1 MPTIDN
7 YIRINPLDLNKNV
20 AIGVAFPFNAEGVFT
35 QTFTQKEQVKSNL
48 INVLLTERGER
59 VNLPD
64 FGVGL
69 KNLLFETQ
77 IDTNVLES
85 RIDAQV
91 QKYIPEITLISAEVD
106 FSPDEHILYI
116 KITYEYNPSS
126 EVDAIQLNFNDRSPG
141 SGGII
146 G

>member
-20 AIGVAFPFNAEGVFT
+20 AIGVAFPFNAEGVFN

-126 EVDAIQLNFNDRSPG
+126 ETDAIQLNFNAQS
-141 SGGII
+141 
-146 G
+146 

>member
-20 AIGVAFPFNAEGVFT
+20 AIGVAFPFNADAVFN

-48 INVLLTERGER
+48 INVLLTEPGER

-69 KNLLFETQ
+69 KNLLFETT
-77 IDTNVLES
+77 IDTTNLEA
-85 RIDAQV
+85 RIDNQV
-91 QKYIPEITLISAEVD
+91 QIYIPEITLISAETN

-116 KITYEYNPSS
+116 KITYRYNPSN
-126 EVDAIQLNFNDRSPG
+126 EVDAIQLNFNAQS
-141 SGGII
+141 
-146 G
+146 

>member
-1 MPTIDN
+1 MPTTDN

-20 AIGVAFPFNAEGVFT
+20 AIGVAFPFNADGVFN

-48 INVLLTERGER
+48 INVLLTEKGER
-59 VNLPD
+59 VNLPN

-91 QKYIPEITLISAEVD
+91 KKHIPEITLISAEVD
-106 FSPDEHILYI
+106 FSPDEHILYV

-126 EVDAIQLNFNDRSPG
+126 EIDAIQLNFNAQQ
-141 SGGII
+141 
-146 G
+146 

>member
-1 MPTIDN
+1 MPTTDN

-20 AIGVAFPFNAEGVFT
+20 AIGVAFPFNADGVFN

-126 EVDAIQLNFNDRSPG
+126 EVDAIQLNYNAQS
-141 SGGII
+141 
-146 G
+146 

>member
-20 AIGVAFPFNAEGVFT
+20 AIGVAFPFNADAVFN

-48 INVLLTERGER
+48 INVLLTEPGER
-59 VNLPD
+59 VNLPN

-69 KNLLFETQ
+69 KNLLFETS
-77 IDTNVLES
+77 IDTANLEA
-85 RIDAQV
+85 RIDNQV
-91 QKYIPEITLISAEVD
+91 QIHIPEITLISAETN

-116 KITYEYNPSS
+116 KITYRYNPSN
-126 EVDAIQLNFNDRSPG
+126 EVDAIQLNFNAQS
-141 SGGII
+141 
-146 G
+146 

>member
-20 AIGVAFPFNAEGVFT
+20 AIGVAFPFNADAVFN
-35 QTFTQKEQVKSNL
+35 QTFTQKDQVKSNL
-48 INVLLTERGER
+48 INVLLTEPGER

-69 KNLLFETQ
+69 KNLLFETT
-77 IDTNVLES
+77 IDTTNLEA
-85 RIDAQV
+85 RIDNQV
-91 QKYIPEITLISAEVD
+91 QIYIPEITLISAETD

-116 KITYEYNPSS
+116 KITYRYNPSS
-126 EVDAIQLNFNDRSPG
+126 EVDAIQLNFNAQS
-141 SGGII
+141 
-146 G
+146 

>member
-20 AIGVAFPFNAEGVFT
+20 AIGVAFPFNADAVFN

-48 INVLLTERGER
+48 INVLLTEPGER

-69 KNLLFETQ
+69 KNLLFETT
-77 IDTNVLES
+77 IDTTNLEA
-85 RIDAQV
+85 RIDNQV
-91 QKYIPEITLISAEVD
+91 QIYIPEITLISAETD

-116 KITYEYNPSS
+116 KITYRYNPSN
-126 EVDAIQLNFNDRSPG
+126 EVDAIQLNFNSP
-141 SGGII
+141 S
-146 G
+146 

>member
-1 MPTIDN
+1 MPTTDN

-91 QKYIPEITLISAEVD
+91 QKYIPEITLISAEVA

-116 KITYEYNPSS
+116 KIPYEAKPSS
-126 EVDAIQLNFNDRSPG
+126 ETDAIQLNFNAQS
-141 SGGII
+141 
-146 G
+146 

>member
-20 AIGVAFPFNAEGVFT
+20 AIGVAFPFNADGVFI

-69 KNLLFETQ
+69 KNLLFETT
-77 IDTNVLES
+77 IDTANLEA
-85 RIDAQV
+85 RIDNQV
-91 QKYIPEITLISAEVD
+91 QIYIPEITLISAETN

-116 KITYEYNPSS
+116 KITYRYNPSN
-126 EVDAIQLNFNDRSPG
+126 EVDAIQLNFNAQS
-141 SGGII
+141 
-146 G
+146 

>member
-20 AIGVAFPFNAEGVFT
+20 AIGVAFPFNAEGVFN

-69 KNLLFETQ
+69 KNLLFENN
-77 IDTNVLES
+77 IDVNVLES
-85 RIDAQV
+85 RIDDQV
-91 QKYIPEITLISAEVD
+91 KKHIPEITLISAEVD

-126 EVDAIQLNFNDRSPG
+126 EVDAIQLNFNAQS
-141 SGGII
+141 
-146 G
+146 

>member
-20 AIGVAFPFNAEGVFT
+20 AIGGAFPFNADAVFN

-48 INVLLTERGER
+48 INVLLTEPCER

-69 KNLLFETQ
+69 KNLLFETT
-77 IDTNVLES
+77 IDTTNLEA
-85 RIDAQV
+85 RIDNQV
-91 QKYIPEITLISAEVD
+91 QIYIPEITLISAETD

-116 KITYEYNPSS
+116 KITYRYNPSN
-126 EVDAIQLNFNDRSPG
+126 EVDAIQLNFNAQS
-141 SGGII
+141 
-146 G
+146 

>member
-1 MPTIDN
+1 MPTIED

-20 AIGVAFPFNAEGVFT
+20 AIGVPFPFDADGVFN

-48 INVLLTERGER
+48 INVLLTEPGER

-69 KNLLFETQ
+69 KRLLFETE
-77 IDTNVLES
+77 IDTGKLES
-85 RIDAQV
+85 RIDNQV
-91 QKYIPEITLISAEVD
+91 QIYIPEITLISAEAT

-116 KITYEYNPSS
+116 KITYRYNPSN
-126 EVDAIQLNFNDRSPG
+126 EVDAIQLNFNSP
-141 SGGII
+141 S
-146 G
+146 

>member
-1 MPTIDN
+1 MPTTDN

-20 AIGVAFPFNAEGVFT
+20 AIGVAFPFNAEGVFN

-126 EVDAIQLNFNDRSPG
+126 EVDAIQLNFNAQS
-141 SGGII
+141 
-146 G
+146 

>member
-20 AIGVAFPFNAEGVFT
+20 AIGVAFPFNADGVFN
-35 QTFTQKEQVKSNL
+35 QTFTQKEQIKSNL
-48 INVLLTERGER
+48 INVLLTEPGER

-69 KNLLFETQ
+69 KNLLFETS
-77 IDTNVLES
+77 IDTANLEA
-85 RIDAQV
+85 RIDNQV
-91 QKYIPEITLISAEVD
+91 QIYIPEITLISAVTN

-116 KITYEYNPSS
+116 KITYRYNPSN
-126 EVDAIQLNFNDRSPG
+126 EVDAIQLNFNAQS
-141 SGGII
+141 
-146 G
+146 

>member
-7 YIRINPLDLNKNV
+7 YVRINPLDLNKNV
-20 AIGVAFPFNAEGVFT
+20 AIGVAFPFNADAVFN

-48 INVLLTERGER
+48 INVLLTEPGER

-69 KNLLFETQ
+69 KNLLFETT
-77 IDTNVLES
+77 IDTTNLEA
-85 RIDAQV
+85 RIDNQV
-91 QKYIPEITLISAEVD
+91 QIYIPEITLISAETD

-116 KITYEYNPSS
+116 KISYRYNPSS
-126 EVDAIQLNFNDRSPG
+126 EVDAIQLNFNAQS
-141 SGGII
+141 
-146 G
+146 

>member
-48 INVLLTERGER
+48 INVLLTEPGER
-59 VNLPD
+59 VNLPE

-69 KNLLFETQ
+69 KRLLFETQ
-77 IDTNVLES
+77 IDTATLEA
-85 RIDAQV
+85 RIDNQV
-91 QKYIPEITLISAEVD
+91 KIYIPEITLISANAN
-106 FSPDEHILYI
+106 FSPNEHILYI
-116 KITYEYNPSS
+116 RITYRYNPSN
-126 EVDAIQLNFNDRSPG
+126 EVDAIQLNFNDKSPA
-141 SGGII
+141 I

>member
-20 AIGVAFPFNAEGVFT
+20 AIGVAFPFNADAVFN

-48 INVLLTERGER
+48 INVLLTEPGER

-69 KNLLFETQ
+69 KNLLFETT
-77 IDTNVLES
+77 IDTANLEA
-85 RIDAQV
+85 RIDNQV
-91 QKYIPEITLISAEVD
+91 QIYIPEITLISAETD

-126 EVDAIQLNFNDRSPG
+126 EVDAIQLNFNAQS
-141 SGGII
+141 
-146 G
+146 

>member
-20 AIGVAFPFNAEGVFT
+20 AIGVAFPFNAEGVFN

-48 INVLLTERGER
+48 INVLLTESGER

-69 KNLLFETQ
+69 KNLLFENN
-77 IDTNVLES
+77 IDVNVLES
-85 RIDAQV
+85 RIDDQV
-91 QKYIPEITLISAEVD
+91 KTHIPEITLISAEVD

-126 EVDAIQLNFNDRSPG
+126 EVDAIQLNFNAQS
-141 SGGII
+141 
-146 G
+146 

>member
-20 AIGVAFPFNAEGVFT
+20 AIGVAFPFNADAVFN

-48 INVLLTERGER
+48 INVLLTEPGER

-69 KNLLFETQ
+69 KNLLFETT
-77 IDTNVLES
+77 IDTANLEA
-85 RIDAQV
+85 RIDNQV
-91 QKYIPEITLISAEVD
+91 QIYIPEITLISAETD

-116 KITYEYNPSS
+116 KITYRYNPSN
-126 EVDAIQLNFNDRSPG
+126 EVDAIQLNFNAQS
-141 SGGII
+141 
-146 G
+146 

>member
-7 YIRINPLDLNKNV
+7 YVRINPLDLNKNV
-20 AIGVAFPFNAEGVFT
+20 AIGVAFPFNADGVFI

-48 INVLLTERGER
+48 INVLLTEPGER

-69 KNLLFETQ
+69 KRLLFETQ
-77 IDTNVLES
+77 TATLEA
-85 RIDAQV
+85 RIDNQV
-91 QKYIPEITLISAEVD
+91 KIYIPEITLISANAN
-106 FSPDEHILYI
+106 FSPNEHILYI
-116 KITYEYNPSS
+116 RITYRYNPSN
-126 EVDAIQLNFNDRSPG
+126 EVDAIQLNFNDKSPA
-141 SGGII
+141 I

>member
-20 AIGVAFPFNAEGVFT
+20 AIGVAFPFNAEGVFN

-106 FSPDEHILYI
+106 FSPDEHIL
-116 KITYEYNPSS
+116 
-126 EVDAIQLNFNDRSPG
+126 
-141 SGGII
+141 
-146 G
+146 

>member
-20 AIGVAFPFNAEGVFT
+20 AIGVAFPFNADGIFN

-48 INVLLTERGER
+48 INVLLTESGER

-69 KNLLFETQ
+69 KNLLFENN
-77 IDTNVLES
+77 IDVNVLES
-85 RIDAQV
+85 KIDDQV
-91 QKYIPEITLISAEVD
+91 KKYIPEITLISAEVD

-126 EVDAIQLNFNDRSPG
+126 EIDAIQLNFNAQS
-141 SGGII
+141 
-146 G
+146 

>member
-1 MPTIDN
+1 MPTTDN

-20 AIGVAFPFNAEGVFT
+20 AIGVAFPFNADGVFN

-126 EVDAIQLNFNDRSPG
+126 ETDAIQLNFNAQS
-141 SGGII
+141 
-146 G
+146 

>member
-20 AIGVAFPFNAEGVFT
+20 AIGVAFPFNADAVFN

-48 INVLLTERGER
+48 INVLLTEPGER

-69 KNLLFETQ
+69 KNLLFETT
-77 IDTNVLES
+77 IDTANLEA
-85 RIDAQV
+85 RIDNQV
-91 QKYIPEITLISAEVD
+91 QIYIPEITLISAETN

-116 KITYEYNPSS
+116 KITYRYNPSN
-126 EVDAIQLNFNDRSPG
+126 EVDAIQLNFNAQS
-141 SGGII
+141 
-146 G
+146 

>member
-20 AIGVAFPFNAEGVFT
+20 AIGVAFPFNADAVFN

-48 INVLLTERGER
+48 INVLLTEPGER

-91 QKYIPEITLISAEVD
+91 QKYIPEITLISAEAD

-116 KITYEYNPSS
+116 KITYRYNPSN
-126 EVDAIQLNFNDRSPG
+126 EVDAIQLNFNAQS
-141 SGGII
+141 
-146 G
+146 

>member
-1 MPTIDN
+1 MANVRN

-20 AIGVAFPFNAEGVFT
+20 AIGVAFPFDADGVFN

-48 INVLLTERGER
+48 INVLLTEPGER

-69 KNLLFETQ
+69 KRLLFETE
-77 IDTNVLES
+77 IDTGKLES
-85 RIDAQV
+85 RIDNQV
-91 QKYIPEITLISAEVD
+91 QIYIPEITLISAEAT

-116 KITYEYNPSS
+116 KITYRYNPSN
-126 EVDAIQLNFNDRSPG
+126 EVDAIQLNFNSP
-141 SGGII
+141 S
-146 G
+146 

>member
-20 AIGVAFPFNAEGVFT
+20 AIGVAFPFNADAVFN

-48 INVLLTERGER
+48 INVLLTEPGER

-69 KNLLFETQ
+69 KNLLFEIT
-77 IDTNVLES
+77 IDTTNLEA
-85 RIDAQV
+85 RIDNQV
-91 QKYIPEITLISAEVD
+91 QIYIPEITLISAETD

-126 EVDAIQLNFNDRSPG
+126 EVDAIQLNFNAQS
-141 SGGII
+141 
-146 G
+146 

>member
-20 AIGVAFPFNAEGVFT
+20 AIGVAFPFNADAVFN

-48 INVLLTERGER
+48 INVLLTEPGER
-59 VNLPD
+59 VNLPS

-69 KNLLFETQ
+69 KNLLFETT
-77 IDTNVLES
+77 IDTANLEA
-85 RIDAQV
+85 RIDNQV
-91 QKYIPEITLISAEVD
+91 QIYIPEITLISAETD

-116 KITYEYNPSS
+116 KITYRYNPSN
-126 EVDAIQLNFNDRSPG
+126 EVDAIQLNFNAQS
-141 SGGII
+141 
-146 G
+146 